1 MGKAS
6 RIKRTKTL
14 FEQVVKHRTE
24 VVREARLIWEHLTT
38 FKPLATPN
46 RTDHSS
52 RSELN
57 PKNYRHFF
65 DYLQV
70 IGEAIF
76 PSQRSS
82 FSEGTLVCHPDHP
95 VEDALNAKWFFV
107 NGIATS
113 PPVALL
119 NGKELARVFRRP
131 IHLIH
136 SPTHGALFDIIRS
149 FHARTLR
156 KDGQMSRPAYAVIRK
171 ALIESERVVLI
182 GHSQGTIINSYI
194 VRKLLKDP
202 TMRKHVHRLEVFC
215 LAGVADSFQID
226 QDLSKKEGRSV
237 PYVEHFANE
246 GDFFARIGIFAHR
259 DRTEGPL
266 FQLNRR
272 GHLLNEHYL
281 TSLIKGEYCNTQSRL
296 FKYIEG
302 QQPSDQDYMH
312 DADLTHIA
320 HQQPPETQAVN
331 PEPAPES

>member
-1 MGKAS
+1 MEKAS
-6 RIKRTKTL
+6 KVKRTKL
-14 FEQVVKHRTE
+14 FLGQMVKHRRD
-24 VVREARLIWEHLTT
+24 VVREARLMWEHMASIRH
-38 FKPLATPN
+38 LAVSY
-46 RTDHSS
+46 RSESLS

-57 PKNYRHFF
+57 PKNYSHFF

-76 PSQRSS
+76 PSQRNS
-82 FSEGTLVCHPDHP
+82 FSEGALVCHPDQPIEEP
-95 VEDALNAKWFFV
+95 VDTKWFFV

-136 SPTHGALFDIIRS
+136 TPTHGALFDILRS

-156 KDGQMSRPAYAVIRK
+156 KDGQLSRPAYHVIKK
-171 ALIESERVVLI
+171 ALLEQDRVILI

-194 VRKLLKDP
+194 VRKMLQDP
-202 TMRKHVHRLEVFC
+202 ILRKHAHKLEVFC
-215 LAGVADSFQID
+215 LAGVADSFITD
-226 QDLSKKEGRSV
+226 AELSAKEGRPV
-237 PYVEHFANE
+237 PYIEHFANE

-266 FQLNRR
+266 FRLDRS

-281 TSLIKGEYCNTQSRL
+281 NSLIQGEYCRSESRL
-296 FKYIEG
+296 YKYTG
-302 QQPSDQDYMH
+302 GKQPSNRDYII
-312 DADLTHIA
+312 DNREVSTSNTSKKSS
-320 HQQPPETQAVN
+320 QEKPTK
-331 PEPAPES
+331 